1 MLKSLF
7 LMIKTINTHC
17 TFALEEVFDYYSYYQ
32 PNALA
37 SRMLVLNKKTMKL
50 LRYFLPVLLAVFTF
64 CACDD
69 WFGGDDPSDKE
80 PQFSDYFKMEI
91 TRCERV
97 ADVLIVDFKMKNVSG
112 KDLQQVELSGAT
124 SKDNL
129 GNGYNGDQDV
139 SLGGKWSYWGQKS
152 IKKNETITGSFR
164 IRAFD
169 KTNSAQ
175 KLTLNFKCASSDLD
189 FDGKVS
195 IANIKIADKR
205 VLTDGIDTNDFGLK
219 YQLVGTERKIVDG
232 RNCSFITFT
241 VTNNTGVN
249 LSNVDFCAHNFYGD
263 TEDFNCYMS
272 SDGSAFSYTA
282 TVRIQ
287 KGETKTLT
295 IRVNDVPD
303 RIKQLRGTVT
313 CRTDSYILCSENVNF
328 YDMTFE

>member
-1 MLKSLF
+1 
-7 LMIKTINTHC
+7 MIKTINTHC

-112 KDLQQVELSGAT
+112 KDLQQVELSNKN

-129 GNGYNGDQDV
+129 GNGYYQDV
-139 SLGGKWSYWGQKS
+139 SLGGRWSYRGQKS
-152 IKKNETITGSFR
+152 IKKNEMITGSFR
-164 IRAFD
+164 IKEFD

-175 KLTLNFKCASSDLD
+175 KLTLNFVCVSSDLN
-189 FDGKVS
+189 FNGEVS

-249 LSNVDFCAHNFYGD
+249 LSNVNFDPNNFSGD
-263 TEDFNCYMS
+263 TESFYCDIS
-272 SDGSAFSYTA
+272 SDGSAFSYSTA
-282 TVRIQ
+282 LRIQ
-287 KGETKTLT
+287 TGETKTLT
-295 IRVNDVPD
+295 ICVKDVPD

-313 CRTDSYILCSENVNF
+313 CSTDSYILCSEDVNF
-328 YDMTFE
+328 YDITFE

>member
-1 MLKSLF
+1 
-7 LMIKTINTHC
+7 
-17 TFALEEVFDYYSYYQ
+17 
-32 PNALA
+32 
-37 SRMLVLNKKTMKL
+37 MKL

-112 KDLQQVELSGAT
+112 KDLQQVELSESNNFIG

-129 GNGYNGDQDV
+129 GNEYYNRQDV
-139 SLGGKWSYWGQKS
+139 SLGGRWSKSGQKS

-164 IRAFD
+164 IRGFD

-175 KLTLNFKCASSDLD
+175 KLTLNFRCASSDLN
-189 FDGKVS
+189 FNSEVS
-195 IANIKIADKR
+195 IVNIKIADKR

-249 LSNVDFCAHNFYGD
+249 LSNVDFDTDSNYFSGD
-263 TEDFNCYMS
+263 TESFRYDIS
-272 SDGSAFSYTA
+272 SEGSAFSYSTA
-282 TVRIQ
+282 LRIQ
-287 KGETKTLT
+287 TGETKTLT
-295 IRVNDVPD
+295 IRVNGVPD

-313 CRTDSYILCSENVNF
+313 CRTDSYILCSEDVNF

>member
-1 MLKSLF
+1 
-7 LMIKTINTHC
+7 MIKTINTYR

-112 KDLQQVELSGAT
+112 KDLQEVQLNGTS

-129 GNGYNGDQDV
+129 GNEYSNLQDV

-175 KLTLNFKCASSDLD
+175 KLTLNFRCASSDLD
-189 FDGKVS
+189 FDGEVS

-263 TEDFNCYMS
+263 TEGFDCYMS

-295 IRVNDVPD
+295 IRVNGVPD

-313 CRTDSYILCSENVNF
+313 CSTDSYILCSENVNF

>member
-1 MLKSLF
+1 M
-7 LMIKTINTHC
+7 
-17 TFALEEVFDYYSYYQ
+17 
-32 PNALA
+32 
-37 SRMLVLNKKTMKL
+37 LNKKTMKL

-112 KDLQQVELSGAT
+112 KDLQQVELRTAYNCA
-124 SKDNL
+124 KDNL
-129 GNGYNGDQDV
+129 GNEYYNSQDV
-139 SLGGKWSYWGQKS
+139 SLGGKWNYSGKKS

-164 IRAFD
+164 IRDFD

-189 FDGKVS
+189 FDGEVS

-219 YQLVGTERKIVDG
+219 YQLLGTERKIVDG

-249 LSNVDFCAHNFYGD
+249 LSDVKFDTTNFYAD
-263 TEDFNCYMS
+263 TESFGCDIS
-272 SDGSAFSYTA
+272 SDGSAFNYIT
-282 TVRIQ
+282 TLRIQ

-295 IRVNDVPD
+295 ICIYNVPD
-303 RIKQLRGTVT
+303 RIKQLRGIVT

>member
-1 MLKSLF
+1 M
-7 LMIKTINTHC
+7 
-17 TFALEEVFDYYSYYQ
+17 
-32 PNALA
+32 
-37 SRMLVLNKKTMKL
+37 LNKKTMKL

-112 KDLQQVELSGAT
+112 KDLQQVELRTAYNCA
-124 SKDNL
+124 KDNL
-129 GNGYNGDQDV
+129 GNEYYNSQDV
-139 SLGGKWSYWGQKS
+139 SLGGKWNYSGKKS

-164 IRAFD
+164 IRDFD

-189 FDGKVS
+189 FDGEVS

-219 YQLVGTERKIVDG
+219 YQLVGTDRKIVDG

-249 LSNVDFCAHNFYGD
+249 LSNVKFNLSYFYSD
-263 TEDFNCYMS
+263 TEQFRCDIS
-272 SDGSAFSYTA
+272 SDGSAFSYTTA
-282 TVRIQ
+282 LRIQ
-287 KGETKTLT
+287 TGETKTLT
-295 IRVNDVPD
+295 ICIYDVPD

-313 CRTDSYILCSENVNF
+313 CSTDSYILCSEDVNF

>member
-1 MLKSLF
+1 M
-7 LMIKTINTHC
+7 
-17 TFALEEVFDYYSYYQ
+17 
-32 PNALA
+32 
-37 SRMLVLNKKTMKL
+37 
-50 LRYFLPVLLAVFTF
+50 FTF

-112 KDLQQVELSGAT
+112 KDLQQVELSESNNFIG

-129 GNGYNGDQDV
+129 GNEYYNRQDV
-139 SLGGKWSYWGQKS
+139 SLGGRWSKSGQKS

-164 IRAFD
+164 IRGFD

-175 KLTLNFKCASSDLD
+175 KLTLNFRCASSDLN
-189 FDGKVS
+189 FNSEVS

-249 LSNVDFCAHNFYGD
+249 LSNVDFDTDSNYFSGD
-263 TEDFNCYMS
+263 TESFRYDIS
-272 SDGSAFSYTA
+272 SEGSAFSYSTA
-282 TVRIQ
+282 LRIQ
-287 KGETKTLT
+287 TGETKTLT
-295 IRVNDVPD
+295 IRVNGVPD

-313 CRTDSYILCSENVNF
+313 CRTDSYILCSEDVNF

>member
-1 MLKSLF
+1 
-7 LMIKTINTHC
+7 
-17 TFALEEVFDYYSYYQ
+17 
-32 PNALA
+32 
-37 SRMLVLNKKTMKL
+37 MLVLNKKTMKL

-69 WFGGDDPSDKE
+69 WFGNDDPSDKE

-129 GNGYNGDQDV
+129 GNGYSNQQDV

-164 IRAFD
+164 ISGFD

-175 KLTLNFKCASSDLD
+175 KLTLNFKCASSDLN
-189 FDGKVS
+189 FNGEVS

-219 YQLVGTERKIVDG
+219 YQLVGTERG

-263 TEDFNCYMS
+263 TEGFNCEMS

-295 IRVNDVPD
+295 ICIQNVPD

-313 CRTDSYILCSENVNF
+313 CRTDSYILCSEDVNF

>member
-1 MLKSLF
+1 M
-7 LMIKTINTHC
+7 
-17 TFALEEVFDYYSYYQ
+17 
-32 PNALA
+32 
-37 SRMLVLNKKTMKL
+37 LNKKTMKL

-69 WFGGDDPSDKE
+69 WFGNDDPSDKE

-129 GNGYNGDQDV
+129 GNGYSNQQDV

-164 IRAFD
+164 ISGFD

-175 KLTLNFKCASSDLD
+175 KLTLNFKCASSDLN
-189 FDGKVS
+189 FNGEVS

-219 YQLVGTERKIVDG
+219 YQLVGTERG

-263 TEDFNCYMS
+263 TEGFNCEMS

-295 IRVNDVPD
+295 ICIQNVPD

-313 CRTDSYILCSENVNF
+313 CRTDSYILCSEDVNF

>member
-1 MLKSLF
+1 
-7 LMIKTINTHC
+7 
-17 TFALEEVFDYYSYYQ
+17 
-32 PNALA
+32 
-37 SRMLVLNKKTMKL
+37 MKL

-112 KDLQQVELSGAT
+112 KDLQQVELRTAYNCA
-124 SKDNL
+124 KDNL
-129 GNGYNGDQDV
+129 GNEYYNSQDV
-139 SLGGKWSYWGQKS
+139 SLGGKWNYSGKKS

-164 IRAFD
+164 IRDFD

-189 FDGKVS
+189 FDGEVS

-249 LSNVDFCAHNFYGD
+249 LSNVKFNLSYFYSD
-263 TEDFNCYMS
+263 TEQFRCDIS
-272 SDGSAFSYTA
+272 SDGSAFSYTTA
-282 TVRIQ
+282 LRIQ
-287 KGETKTLT
+287 TGETKTLT
-295 IRVNDVPD
+295 ICIYDVPD
-303 RIKQLRGTVT
+303 RIKQLRGIVT
-313 CRTDSYILCSENVNF
+313 CSTDSYILCSEDVNF

>member
-1 MLKSLF
+1 
-7 LMIKTINTHC
+7 
-17 TFALEEVFDYYSYYQ
+17 
-32 PNALA
+32 
-37 SRMLVLNKKTMKL
+37 MKL

-69 WFGGDDPSDKE
+69 WFGNDDPSDKE

-129 GNGYNGDQDV
+129 GNDYYNRQDV
-139 SLGGKWSYWGQKS
+139 SLGGKWSGSGQKS

-164 IRAFD
+164 IRGFD

-175 KLTLNFKCASSDLD
+175 KLTLNFRCASSDLN
-189 FDGKVS
+189 FNSEVS

-249 LSNVDFCAHNFYGD
+249 LSNVDFDTDSNYFSGD
-263 TEDFNCYMS
+263 TESFRCDIS
-272 SDGSAFSYTA
+272 SEGSAFSYRTA
-282 TVRIQ
+282 LRIQ
-287 KGETKTLT
+287 TGETKTLT
-295 IRVNDVPD
+295 IRVNNVPD

-313 CRTDSYILCSENVNF
+313 CRTDSYILCSEDVNF

>member
-1 MLKSLF
+1 M
-7 LMIKTINTHC
+7 
-17 TFALEEVFDYYSYYQ
+17 
-32 PNALA
+32 
-37 SRMLVLNKKTMKL
+37 LNKKTMKL

-112 KDLQQVELSGAT
+112 KDLQEVQLNGTS

-129 GNGYNGDQDV
+129 GNEYSNMQDV

-175 KLTLNFKCASSDLD
+175 KLTLNFKCVSSDLN
-189 FDGKVS
+189 FNGEVS

-263 TEDFNCYMS
+263 TEDFYCYMS

-282 TVRIQ
+282 AVRIQ

-295 IRVNDVPD
+295 ICINNVPD

-313 CRTDSYILCSENVNF
+313 CKTDSYILCSENVNF

>member
-1 MLKSLF
+1 
-7 LMIKTINTHC
+7 
-17 TFALEEVFDYYSYYQ
+17 
-32 PNALA
+32 
-37 SRMLVLNKKTMKL
+37 MLVLNKKTMKL

-112 KDLQQVELSGAT
+112 KDLQEVQLNGTS

-129 GNGYNGDQDV
+129 GNEYSNLQDV

-175 KLTLNFKCASSDLD
+175 KLTLNFKCVSSDLN
-189 FDGKVS
+189 FNGEVS

-263 TEDFNCYMS
+263 TEDFYCYMS

-295 IRVNDVPD
+295 ICINNVPD

-313 CRTDSYILCSENVNF
+313 CKTDSYILCSENVNF

>member
-1 MLKSLF
+1 
-7 LMIKTINTHC
+7 MIKTINTYR

-112 KDLQQVELSGAT
+112 KDLQEVQLNGTS

-129 GNGYNGDQDV
+129 GNEYSNMQDV

-175 KLTLNFKCASSDLD
+175 KLTLNFKCASNDLD
-189 FDGKVS
+189 FDGEVS

-249 LSNVDFCAHNFYGD
+249 LSNVEFITTKFSAD
-263 TEDFNCYMS
+263 TESFWCDIS

-303 RIKQLRGTVT
+303 RIKQLRGIVT

>member
-1 MLKSLF
+1 
-7 LMIKTINTHC
+7 
-17 TFALEEVFDYYSYYQ
+17 
-32 PNALA
+32 
-37 SRMLVLNKKTMKL
+37 MKL

-112 KDLQQVELSGAT
+112 KDLQQVELRTAYNCA
-124 SKDNL
+124 KDNL
-129 GNGYNGDQDV
+129 GNEYYNSQDV
-139 SLGGKWSYWGQKS
+139 SLGGKWNYSGKKS

-164 IRAFD
+164 IRDFD

-189 FDGKVS
+189 FDGEVS

-219 YQLVGTERKIVDG
+219 YQLVGTDRKIVDG

-249 LSNVDFCAHNFYGD
+249 LSNVKFNLSYFYSD
-263 TEDFNCYMS
+263 TEQFRCDIS
-272 SDGSAFSYTA
+272 SDGSAFSYTTA
-282 TVRIQ
+282 LRIQ
-287 KGETKTLT
+287 TGETKTLT
-295 IRVNDVPD
+295 ICIYDVPD

-313 CRTDSYILCSENVNF
+313 CSTDSYILCSENVNF

>member
-1 MLKSLF
+1 
-7 LMIKTINTHC
+7 
-17 TFALEEVFDYYSYYQ
+17 
-32 PNALA
+32 
-37 SRMLVLNKKTMKL
+37 MLVLNKKTMKL

-69 WFGGDDPSDKE
+69 WFGNDDPSDKE

-112 KDLQQVELSGAT
+112 KDLQQVELRDVG

-129 GNGYNGDQDV
+129 GNKYYTGQDV

-164 IRAFD
+164 ISAFD

-175 KLTLNFKCASSDLD
+175 KLTLNFRCASSDLD
-189 FDGKVS
+189 FDGEVS

-249 LSNVDFCAHNFYGD
+249 LSDVKFDTTNFYAD
-263 TEDFNCYMS
+263 TESFGCDIS
-272 SDGSAFSYTA
+272 SDGSAFNYIT
-282 TVRIQ
+282 TLRIQ

-295 IRVNDVPD
+295 ICIYNVPD
-303 RIKQLRGTVT
+303 RIKQLRGIVT

>member
-1 MLKSLF
+1 
-7 LMIKTINTHC
+7 
-17 TFALEEVFDYYSYYQ
+17 
-32 PNALA
+32 
-37 SRMLVLNKKTMKL
+37 MKL

-112 KDLQQVELSGAT
+112 KDLQEVQLNGTS

-129 GNGYNGDQDV
+129 GNEYSNMQDV

-175 KLTLNFKCASSDLD
+175 KLTLNFKCVSSDLN
-189 FDGKVS
+189 FNGEVS

-205 VLTDGIDTNDFGLK
+205 VLTNGIDTNDFGLK

-263 TEDFNCYMS
+263 TEDFYCYMS

-295 IRVNDVPD
+295 ICINNVPD

-313 CRTDSYILCSENVNF
+313 CKTDSYILCSENVNF

>member
-1 MLKSLF
+1 
-7 LMIKTINTHC
+7 
-17 TFALEEVFDYYSYYQ
+17 
-32 PNALA
+32 
-37 SRMLVLNKKTMKL
+37 MLVLNKKTMKL

-112 KDLQQVELSGAT
+112 KDLQQVQLSNYNAS

-129 GNGYNGDQDV
+129 GNDYYNRQDV
-139 SLGGKWSYWGQKS
+139 SLGGKWSNLGQKS

-164 IRAFD
+164 IKEFD

-175 KLTLNFKCASSDLD
+175 KLTLNFNCASSDLN
-189 FDGKVS
+189 FNSEVS

-219 YQLVGTERKIVDG
+219 YQLVGTERKMIDG
-232 RNCSFITFT
+232 YNYSFITFT

-249 LSNVDFCAHNFYGD
+249 LSNVNFDTNNNYFSGD
-263 TEDFNCYMS
+263 TESFRCDIS
-272 SDGSAFSYTA
+272 SDGSAFSSRTA
-282 TVRIQ
+282 LRIQ
-287 KGETKTLT
+287 TGETKTLT
-295 IRVNDVPD
+295 IRVNGVPD

-313 CRTDSYILCSENVNF
+313 CSTDSYILCSEDVNF

>member
-1 MLKSLF
+1 
-7 LMIKTINTHC
+7 
-17 TFALEEVFDYYSYYQ
+17 
-32 PNALA
+32 
-37 SRMLVLNKKTMKL
+37 MLVLNKKTMKL

-112 KDLQQVELSGAT
+112 KDLQEVQLNGTS

-129 GNGYNGDQDV
+129 GNEYSNMQDV

-175 KLTLNFKCASSDLD
+175 KLTLNFKCVSSDLN
-189 FDGKVS
+189 FNGEVS

-219 YQLVGTERKIVDG
+219 YQLVGTECKIVDG

-249 LSNVDFCAHNFYGD
+249 LSNVDFCVHNFYGD
-263 TEDFNCYMS
+263 TEDFYCYMS

-295 IRVNDVPD
+295 ICINNVPD
-303 RIKQLRGTVT
+303 RIKQLRGTIT
-313 CRTDSYILCSENVNF
+313 CKTDSYILCSENVNF

>member
-17 TFALEEVFDYYSYYQ
+17 TFALEEVFDYNSYYQ

-189 FDGKVS
+189 FDGEVS

>member
-1 MLKSLF
+1 
-7 LMIKTINTHC
+7 
-17 TFALEEVFDYYSYYQ
+17 
-32 PNALA
+32 
-37 SRMLVLNKKTMKL
+37 MKL

-112 KDLQQVELSGAT
+112 KDLQQVELRTAYNCA
-124 SKDNL
+124 KDNL
-129 GNGYNGDQDV
+129 GNEYYNSQDV
-139 SLGGKWSYWGQKS
+139 SLGGKWNYSGKKS

-164 IRAFD
+164 IRDFD

-189 FDGKVS
+189 FDGEVS

-219 YQLVGTERKIVDG
+219 YQLVGTDRKIVDG

-249 LSNVDFCAHNFYGD
+249 LSNVKFNLSYFYSD
-263 TEDFNCYMS
+263 TEQFRCDIS
-272 SDGSAFSYTA
+272 SDGSAFRYTTA
-282 TVRIQ
+282 LRIQ
-287 KGETKTLT
+287 TGETKTLT
-295 IRVNDVPD
+295 ICIYDVPD

-313 CRTDSYILCSENVNF
+313 CSTDSYILCSEDVNF

>member
-1 MLKSLF
+1 
-7 LMIKTINTHC
+7 
-17 TFALEEVFDYYSYYQ
+17 
-32 PNALA
+32 
-37 SRMLVLNKKTMKL
+37 MKL

-112 KDLQQVELSGAT
+112 KDLQEVQLNGTS

-129 GNGYNGDQDV
+129 GNEYSNLQDV

-175 KLTLNFKCASSDLD
+175 KLTLNFKCVSSDLN
-189 FDGKVS
+189 FNGEVS

-249 LSNVDFCAHNFYGD
+249 LSNVDFDTDSNYFSGD
-263 TEDFNCYMS
+263 TESFRCDIS
-272 SDGSAFSYTA
+272 SEGSAFSYSTA
-282 TVRIQ
+282 LRIQ
-287 KGETKTLT
+287 TGETKTLT
-295 IRVNDVPD
+295 IRVNGVPD

-313 CRTDSYILCSENVNF
+313 CRTDSYILCSEDVNF

>member
-1 MLKSLF
+1 
-7 LMIKTINTHC
+7 
-17 TFALEEVFDYYSYYQ
+17 
-32 PNALA
+32 
-37 SRMLVLNKKTMKL
+37 MLVLNKKTMKL

-129 GNGYNGDQDV
+129 GNGYSNQQDV

-164 IRAFD
+164 ISGFD

-175 KLTLNFKCASSDLD
+175 KLTLNFKCASSDLN
-189 FDGKVS
+189 FNGEVS

-219 YQLVGTERKIVDG
+219 YQLVGTERG

-263 TEDFNCYMS
+263 TEGFNCEMS

-313 CRTDSYILCSENVNF
+313 CSTDSYILCSEDVNF

>member
-1 MLKSLF
+1 
-7 LMIKTINTHC
+7 
-17 TFALEEVFDYYSYYQ
+17 
-32 PNALA
+32 
-37 SRMLVLNKKTMKL
+37 MLVLNKKTMKL

-112 KDLQQVELSGAT
+112 KDLQQVELSESNNFIG

-129 GNGYNGDQDV
+129 GNEYYNRQDV
-139 SLGGKWSYWGQKS
+139 SLGGRWSKSGQKS
-152 IKKNETITGSFR
+152 IKKNEITGSFR
-164 IRAFD
+164 IRGFD

-175 KLTLNFKCASSDLD
+175 KLTLNFRCASSDLN
-189 FDGKVS
+189 FNSEVS

-249 LSNVDFCAHNFYGD
+249 LSNVDFDTDSNYFSGD
-263 TEDFNCYMS
+263 TESFRYDIS
-272 SDGSAFSYTA
+272 SEGSAFSYSTA
-282 TVRIQ
+282 LRIQ
-287 KGETKTLT
+287 TGETKTLT
-295 IRVNDVPD
+295 IRVNGVPD

-313 CRTDSYILCSENVNF
+313 CRTDSYILCSEDVNF

>member
-1 MLKSLF
+1 
-7 LMIKTINTHC
+7 
-17 TFALEEVFDYYSYYQ
+17 
-32 PNALA
+32 
-37 SRMLVLNKKTMKL
+37 MKL

-112 KDLQQVELSGAT
+112 KDLQQVELRTAYNCA
-124 SKDNL
+124 KDNL
-129 GNGYNGDQDV
+129 GNEYYNSQDV
-139 SLGGKWSYWGQKS
+139 SLGGKWNYSGKKS

-164 IRAFD
+164 IRDFD

-189 FDGKVS
+189 FDGEVS

-219 YQLVGTERKIVDG
+219 YQLVGTDRKIVDG

-249 LSNVDFCAHNFYGD
+249 LSNVNFNLSYFYSD
-263 TEDFNCYMS
+263 TEQFRCDIS
-272 SDGSAFSYTA
+272 SDGSAFSYTTA
-282 TVRIQ
+282 LRIQ
-287 KGETKTLT
+287 TGETKTLT
-295 IRVNDVPD
+295 ICIYDVPD

-313 CRTDSYILCSENVNF
+313 CSTDSYILCSEDVNF

>member
-1 MLKSLF
+1 
-7 LMIKTINTHC
+7 
-17 TFALEEVFDYYSYYQ
+17 
-32 PNALA
+32 
-37 SRMLVLNKKTMKL
+37 MKL

-112 KDLQQVELSGAT
+112 KDLQQVELRDVG

-129 GNGYNGDQDV
+129 GNKYYTGQDV

-164 IRAFD
+164 ISAFD

-175 KLTLNFKCASSDLD
+175 KLTLNFRCASSDLN
-189 FDGKVS
+189 FDGEVS

-249 LSNVDFCAHNFYGD
+249 LSDVKFITSNFYAD
-263 TEDFNCYMS
+263 TESFGCDIS
-272 SDGSAFSYTA
+272 SDGSAFNYIT
-282 TVRIQ
+282 TLRIQ

-295 IRVNDVPD
+295 ICIYNVPD
-303 RIKQLRGTVT
+303 RIKQLRGIVT
-313 CRTDSYILCSENVNF
+313 CRTDSYILCSEDVNF

>member
-1 MLKSLF
+1 
-7 LMIKTINTHC
+7 
-17 TFALEEVFDYYSYYQ
+17 
-32 PNALA
+32 
-37 SRMLVLNKKTMKL
+37 MLVLNKKTMKL

-112 KDLQQVELSGAT
+112 KDLQQVELRTAYNCA
-124 SKDNL
+124 KDNL
-129 GNGYNGDQDV
+129 GNEYYNSQDV
-139 SLGGKWSYWGQKS
+139 SLGGKWNYSGKKS

-164 IRAFD
+164 IRDFD

-189 FDGKVS
+189 FDGEVS

-219 YQLVGTERKIVDG
+219 YQLVGTDRKIVDG

-249 LSNVDFCAHNFYGD
+249 LSNVKFNLSYFYSD
-263 TEDFNCYMS
+263 TEQFRCDIS
-272 SDGSAFSYTA
+272 SDGSAFSYTTA
-282 TVRIQ
+282 LRIQ
-287 KGETKTLT
+287 TGETKTLT
-295 IRVNDVPD
+295 IVYMMCLTELSNSVVP
-303 RIKQLRGTVT
+303 LHVAPT
-313 CRTDSYILCSENVNF
+313 L
-328 YDMTFE
+328 TFSVQKMSISTT

>member
-1 MLKSLF
+1 
-7 LMIKTINTHC
+7 
-17 TFALEEVFDYYSYYQ
+17 
-32 PNALA
+32 
-37 SRMLVLNKKTMKL
+37 MLVLNKKTMKL

-112 KDLQQVELSGAT
+112 KDLQQVELRDVG

-129 GNGYNGDQDV
+129 GNKYYTGQDV

-164 IRAFD
+164 ISAFD

-175 KLTLNFKCASSDLD
+175 KLTLNFRCASSDLN
-189 FDGKVS
+189 FDGEVS

-249 LSNVDFCAHNFYGD
+249 LSDVKFDTTNFYAD
-263 TEDFNCYMS
+263 TESFGCDIS
-272 SDGSAFSYTA
+272 SDGSAFNYIT
-282 TVRIQ
+282 TLRIQ

-295 IRVNDVPD
+295 ICIYNVPD

-313 CRTDSYILCSENVNF
+313 CKTDSYILCSENVNF

>member
-1 MLKSLF
+1 
-7 LMIKTINTHC
+7 
-17 TFALEEVFDYYSYYQ
+17 
-32 PNALA
+32 
-37 SRMLVLNKKTMKL
+37 MKL

-112 KDLQQVELSGAT
+112 KDLQQVELRDVG

-129 GNGYNGDQDV
+129 GNKYYTGQDV

-164 IRAFD
+164 ISAFD

-175 KLTLNFKCASSDLD
+175 KLTLNFRCASSDLN
-189 FDGKVS
+189 FDGEVS

-249 LSNVDFCAHNFYGD
+249 LSDVKFDTTNFYAD
-263 TEDFNCYMS
+263 TESFGCDIS
-272 SDGSAFSYTA
+272 SDGSAFNYIT
-282 TVRIQ
+282 TLRIQ

-295 IRVNDVPD
+295 ICIYNVPD
-303 RIKQLRGTVT
+303 RIKQLRGIVT

>member
-1 MLKSLF
+1 
-7 LMIKTINTHC
+7 MIKTINTYR

-112 KDLQQVELSGAT
+112 KDLQEVQLNGTS

-129 GNGYNGDQDV
+129 GNEYSNMQDV

-175 KLTLNFKCASSDLD
+175 KLTLNFKCVSSDLN
-189 FDGKVS
+189 FNGEVS

-263 TEDFNCYMS
+263 TEDFYCYMS

-295 IRVNDVPD
+295 ICINNVPD

-313 CRTDSYILCSENVNF
+313 CKTDSYILCSENVNF

>member
-1 MLKSLF
+1 
-7 LMIKTINTHC
+7 
-17 TFALEEVFDYYSYYQ
+17 
-32 PNALA
+32 
-37 SRMLVLNKKTMKL
+37 MKL

-69 WFGGDDPSDKE
+69 WFGNDDPSDKE

-112 KDLQQVELSGAT
+112 KDLQQVELRTAYNCA
-124 SKDNL
+124 KDNL
-129 GNGYNGDQDV
+129 GNEYYNSQDV
-139 SLGGKWSYWGQKS
+139 SLGGKWNYSGKKS

-164 IRAFD
+164 IRDFD

-189 FDGKVS
+189 FDGEVS

-219 YQLVGTERKIVDG
+219 YQLVGTDRKIVDG

-249 LSNVDFCAHNFYGD
+249 LSNVKFNLSYFYSD
-263 TEDFNCYMS
+263 TEQFRCDIS
-272 SDGSAFSYTA
+272 SDGSAFSYTTA
-282 TVRIQ
+282 LRIQ
-287 KGETKTLT
+287 TGETKTLT
-295 IRVNDVPD
+295 ICIYDVPD

-313 CRTDSYILCSENVNF
+313 CSTDSYILCSEDVNF

>member
-1 MLKSLF
+1 
-7 LMIKTINTHC
+7 
-17 TFALEEVFDYYSYYQ
+17 
-32 PNALA
+32 
-37 SRMLVLNKKTMKL
+37 MKL

-69 WFGGDDPSDKE
+69 WFGNDDPSDKE

-129 GNGYNGDQDV
+129 GNGYSNQQDV

-164 IRAFD
+164 ISGFD

-175 KLTLNFKCASSDLD
+175 KLTLNFKCASSDLN
-189 FDGKVS
+189 FNGEVS

-219 YQLVGTERKIVDG
+219 YQLVGTERG

-263 TEDFNCYMS
+263 TEGFNCEMS

-295 IRVNDVPD
+295 ICIQNVPD

>member
-1 MLKSLF
+1 
-7 LMIKTINTHC
+7 
-17 TFALEEVFDYYSYYQ
+17 
-32 PNALA
+32 
-37 SRMLVLNKKTMKL
+37 MLVLNKKTMKL

-112 KDLQQVELSGAT
+112 KDLQQVELREAT

-129 GNGYNGDQDV
+129 GNEYFNSEQV
-139 SLGGKWSYWGQKS
+139 SLGGKWAYSGQKS

-164 IRAFD
+164 IGGFD

-175 KLTLNFKCASSDLD
+175 KLTLNFKCASSDLN
-189 FDGKVS
+189 FNSEVS

-249 LSNVDFCAHNFYGD
+249 LSNVDFDASNFSGD
-263 TEDFNCYMS
+263 TESFSFCQMS

-287 KGETKTLT
+287 TGETKTLT
-295 IRVNDVPD
+295 ICIYDVPD

>member
-1 MLKSLF
+1 
-7 LMIKTINTHC
+7 
-17 TFALEEVFDYYSYYQ
+17 
-32 PNALA
+32 
-37 SRMLVLNKKTMKL
+37 MLVLNKKTMKL

-112 KDLQQVELSGAT
+112 KDLQKVQLNGTS

-129 GNGYNGDQDV
+129 GNEYSNLQDV

-175 KLTLNFKCASSDLD
+175 KLTLNFKCVSSDLN
-189 FDGKVS
+189 FNGEVS

-263 TEDFNCYMS
+263 TEDFYCYMS

-295 IRVNDVPD
+295 ICINNVPD

-313 CRTDSYILCSENVNF
+313 CKTDSYILCSENVNF

>member
-1 MLKSLF
+1 
-7 LMIKTINTHC
+7 
-17 TFALEEVFDYYSYYQ
+17 
-32 PNALA
+32 
-37 SRMLVLNKKTMKL
+37 MKL

-112 KDLQQVELSGAT
+112 KDLQQVELRDVG

-129 GNGYNGDQDV
+129 GNKYYTGQDV

-164 IRAFD
+164 ISAFD

-175 KLTLNFKCASSDLD
+175 KLTLNFRCASSDLN
-189 FDGKVS
+189 FDGEVS

-249 LSNVDFCAHNFYGD
+249 LSDVKFITSNFYAD
-263 TEDFNCYMS
+263 TESFGCDIS
-272 SDGSAFSYTA
+272 SDGSAFNYIT
-282 TVRIQ
+282 TLRIQ

-313 CRTDSYILCSENVNF
+313 CSTDSYILCSEDVNF

>member
-1 MLKSLF
+1 M
-7 LMIKTINTHC
+7 
-17 TFALEEVFDYYSYYQ
+17 
-32 PNALA
+32 
-37 SRMLVLNKKTMKL
+37 
-50 LRYFLPVLLAVFTF
+50 PVLLAVFTF

-112 KDLQQVELSGAT
+112 KDLQQVELSESNNFIG

-129 GNGYNGDQDV
+129 GNEYYNRQDV
-139 SLGGKWSYWGQKS
+139 SLGGRWSKSGQKS

-164 IRAFD
+164 IRGFD

-175 KLTLNFKCASSDLD
+175 KLTLNFRCASSDLN
-189 FDGKVS
+189 FNSEVS

-249 LSNVDFCAHNFYGD
+249 LSNVDFDTDSNYFSGD
-263 TEDFNCYMS
+263 TESFRYDIS
-272 SDGSAFSYTA
+272 SEGSAFSYSTA
-282 TVRIQ
+282 LRIQ
-287 KGETKTLT
+287 TGETKTLT
-295 IRVNDVPD
+295 IRVNGVPD

-313 CRTDSYILCSENVNF
+313 CRTDSYILCSEDVNF

>member
-1 MLKSLF
+1 
-7 LMIKTINTHC
+7 
-17 TFALEEVFDYYSYYQ
+17 
-32 PNALA
+32 
-37 SRMLVLNKKTMKL
+37 MLVLNKKTMKL

-112 KDLQQVELSGAT
+112 KDLQQVELREPYNFIG

-129 GNGYNGDQDV
+129 GNKYYGGQDV
-139 SLGGKWSYWGQKS
+139 SLGGRWSDSGKKS

-164 IRAFD
+164 IRGFD

-175 KLTLNFKCASSDLD
+175 KLTLNFECISSDLN
-189 FDGKVS
+189 FDSEVN

-249 LSNVDFCAHNFYGD
+249 LSDVEFITTKFSAD
-263 TEDFNCYMS
+263 TESFGCDIS
-272 SDGSAFSYTA
+272 SDGSAFSDRT
-282 TVRIQ
+282 TLRIQ

-295 IRVNDVPD
+295 ICIKNVPD

-313 CRTDSYILCSENVNF
+313 CSTDSYILCSENVNF

>member
-1 MLKSLF
+1 
-7 LMIKTINTHC
+7 MIKTINTHC

-189 FDGKVS
+189 FDGEVS

>member
-1 MLKSLF
+1 
-7 LMIKTINTHC
+7 
-17 TFALEEVFDYYSYYQ
+17 
-32 PNALA
+32 
-37 SRMLVLNKKTMKL
+37 MLVLNKKTMKL

-112 KDLQQVELSGAT
+112 KDLQQVELRDVG

-129 GNGYNGDQDV
+129 GNKYYTGQDV

-164 IRAFD
+164 ISAFD

-175 KLTLNFKCASSDLD
+175 KLTLNFRCASSDLN
-189 FDGKVS
+189 FDGEVS

-249 LSNVDFCAHNFYGD
+249 LSDVKFDTTNFYAD
-263 TEDFNCYMS
+263 TESFGCDIS
-272 SDGSAFSYTA
+272 SDGSAFNYIT
-282 TVRIQ
+282 TLRIQ

-295 IRVNDVPD
+295 ICIYNVPD
-303 RIKQLRGTVT
+303 RIKQLRGIVT

>member
-1 MLKSLF
+1 M
-7 LMIKTINTHC
+7 
-17 TFALEEVFDYYSYYQ
+17 
-32 PNALA
+32 
-37 SRMLVLNKKTMKL
+37 LNKKTMKL

-112 KDLQQVELSGAT
+112 KDLQEVQLNGTS

-129 GNGYNGDQDV
+129 GNEYSNMQDV

-175 KLTLNFKCASSDLD
+175 KLTLNFKCVSSDLN
-189 FDGKVS
+189 FNGEVS

-263 TEDFNCYMS
+263 TEDFYCYMS

-295 IRVNDVPD
+295 ICINNVPD

-313 CRTDSYILCSENVNF
+313 CKTDSYILCSENVNF

>member
-1 MLKSLF
+1 
-7 LMIKTINTHC
+7 
-17 TFALEEVFDYYSYYQ
+17 
-32 PNALA
+32 
-37 SRMLVLNKKTMKL
+37 MKL

-112 KDLQQVELSGAT
+112 KDLQQVELRDVG

-129 GNGYNGDQDV
+129 GNKYYTGQDV

-189 FDGKVS
+189 FDGEVS

-249 LSNVDFCAHNFYGD
+249 LSDVNKSTTNFYAD
-263 TEDFNCYMS
+263 TESFGCDIS
-272 SDGSAFSYTA
+272 SDGSAFNYIT
-282 TVRIQ
+282 TLRIQ

-295 IRVNDVPD
+295 ICIYNVPD
-303 RIKQLRGTVT
+303 RIKQLRGIVT